1 MNDAEQRA
9 ATPPRHTLFEDVQA
23 IVTGALIVSVGVAM
37 HKQAGLLTGGITG
50 VAFLSH
56 YATKLNFGLMLV
68 LLNLPFYVFAV
79 HKMGWEFTIKSLSAV
94 CLVSA
99 LTELSPHVLRFEF
112 VHPVFSG
119 ITGGLMIGVG
129 MLILFRHKGSLGG
142 LNVLVL
148 HLQETRGWRA
158 GHLQMGFDLA
168 ILLAAS
174 FVVSPILL
182 LSSVLGAFMLN
193 LAIATNHRRDRY
205 TAA

>member
-1 MNDAEQRA
+1 M
-9 ATPPRHTLFEDVQA
+9 FEDVQA
-23 IVTGALIVSVGVAM
+23 VFTGALIVSVGVAM

-50 VAFLSH
+50 VAFLLH
-56 YATKLNFGLMLV
+56 YETRLNFGLLLV
-68 LLNLPFYVFAV
+68 ALNLPFYVLAV
-79 HKMGWEFTIKSLSAV
+79 RKFGWEFALKSLSAV

-99 LTELSPHVLRFEF
+99 FTELSPLVMRFAW
-112 VHPVFSG
+112 VHPVFAG
-119 ITGGLMIGVG
+119 LTGGLMIGVG
-129 MLILFRHKGSLGG
+129 MLILFRHKASLGG

-168 ILLAAS
+168 ILLAAC
-174 FVVSPILL
+174 FVVDPILL
-182 LSSVLGAFMLN
+182 ASSILGALMLN

>member
-1 MNDAEQRA
+1 MSDPA
-9 ATPPRHTLFEDVQA
+9 PRHTLFEDIQA

-50 VAFLSH
+50 VAFLLH

-79 HKMGWEFTIKSLSAV
+79 RKMGWEFAIKSLSAV
-94 CLVSA
+94 CLVSVF
-99 LTELSPHVLRFEF
+99 TEFSSHVLRFEF

-129 MLILFRHKGSLGG
+129 MLILFRHNGSLGG

-148 HLQETRGWRA
+148 HLQNTRGWKA
-158 GHLQMGFDLA
+158 GHLQMGFDLV
-168 ILLAAS
+168 ILLAAF